1 MWESERER
9 EIERERQT
17 TKPEGGDFNPLKYA
31 DSQEDKNLLF
41 LLKKKKLFDLN
52 KTSNFVKN

>member
-1 MWESERER
+1 MCGRVRER
-9 EIERERQT
+9 ERERQT